1 MQANII
7 KDIQLLSN
15 PILDYFFIVITLLGS
30 SGFYFLL
37 LPIFYWC
44 IDKRFGLKLGLM
56 LISSIYVNT
65 VIKEVTMLS
74 RPIGYPGIRSIFTQS
89 AGGYSFPSGHA
100 QGSATLWGTI
110 MVHYKNKTINI
121 VGITLVLLISLSRL
135 YLGVHWPMDIVGG
148 IFIALLIVF
157 VGELT
162 DSIIIES
169 KIDIPFRYK
178 ILLSLLIPIILIILF
193 PYKDNFE
200 YMGIMSG
207 VLLGY
212 FIDQKYFGFT
222 VENILTN
229 HFIKLIIGIVIFFSL
244 QTGLKLIFPYTN
256 IFNMI
261 RYGATGL
268 WMSLGAPWVFYKL
281 KLCSK
286 TVN

>member
-1 MQANII
+1 
-7 KDIQLLSN
+7 
-15 PILDYFFIVITLLGS
+15 
-30 SGFYFLL
+30 
-37 LPIFYWC
+37 
-44 IDKRFGLKLGLM
+44 M

-110 MVHYKNKTINI
+110 MIHYKNKTINI

-148 IFIALLIVF
+148 ILIALLIVF

-162 DSIIIES
+162 DSIIIEG

-261 RYGATGL
+261 RYGASGL
-268 WMSLGAPWVFYKL
+268 WLSLGAPWVFYKL